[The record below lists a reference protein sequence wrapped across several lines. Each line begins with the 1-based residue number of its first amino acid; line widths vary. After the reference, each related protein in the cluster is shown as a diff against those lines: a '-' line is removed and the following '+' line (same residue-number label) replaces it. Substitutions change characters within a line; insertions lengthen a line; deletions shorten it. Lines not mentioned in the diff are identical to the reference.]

1 MTLLANY
8 VGFTKT
14 ELVLVFDAYLVKEGQ
29 GSDFMRNGYRVV
41 FTKHEQ
47 TADAFIEKATYDM
60 RKQYRVR
67 VATSDGME
75 QLIILGHGATRIPAN
90 IFLSEVQNTHTE
102 IQEIVQKYRYR
113 AQKGSTVR
121 EMIKKK

>member
-1 MTLLANY
+1 MP
-8 VGFTKT
+8 VRFP
-14 ELVLVFDAYLVKEGQ
+14 Q
-29 GSDFMRNGYRVV
+29 SRR
-41 FTKHEQ
+41 
-47 TADAFIEKATYDM
+47 KATYDM